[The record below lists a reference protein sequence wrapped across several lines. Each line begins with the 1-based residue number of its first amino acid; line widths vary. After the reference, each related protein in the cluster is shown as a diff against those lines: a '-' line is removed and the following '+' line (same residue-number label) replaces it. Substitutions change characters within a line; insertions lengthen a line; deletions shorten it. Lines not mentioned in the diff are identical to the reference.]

1 MNVLDK
7 GSGPGTPPEP
17 DAASGPGTPSE
28 PDAPADAPDA
38 SRRERRRA
46 RTRRRLGRGGIAVV
60 IVLALIG
67 AWSSWGWLTATPEAG
82 HFRSTEGRDAYLDA
96 YEESFQ
102 ALPEPS
108 SPHDLRTSSGI
119 ARVYEWASPQTA
131 EAEPVVLAPGRT
143 SGAPMWAENLPAL
156 AAEHPVFAFDIIGDA
171 GMSVQ
176 SVRFSDF
183 DEQAEYIEDRKSTR
197 LNSSHVAISYAVFCL

>member
-7 GSGPGTPPEP
+7 GSGPGAPPEP
-17 DAASGPGTPSE
+17 EAASGPGTPPE

-96 YEESFQ
+96 YEESFE

-108 SPHDLRTSSGI
+108 STHDLRTSHGI
-119 ARVYEWASPQTA
+119 AR
-131 EAEPVVLAPGRT
+131 
-143 SGAPMWAENLPAL
+143 
-156 AAEHPVFAFDIIGDA
+156 
-171 GMSVQ
+171 
-176 SVRFSDF
+176 
-183 DEQAEYIEDRKSTR
+183 DRKSTR
-197 LNSSHVAISYAVFCL
+197 LNSS

>member
-96 YEESFQ
+96 YE
-102 ALPEPS
+102 
-108 SPHDLRTSSGI
+108 
-119 ARVYEWASPQTA
+119 
-131 EAEPVVLAPGRT
+131 
-143 SGAPMWAENLPAL
+143 
-156 AAEHPVFAFDIIGDA
+156 
-171 GMSVQ
+171 
-176 SVRFSDF
+176 
-183 DEQAEYIEDRKSTR
+183 DRKSTR
-197 LNSSHVAISYAVFCL
+197 LNSSHVAISYAVFCLKKKTTAVDTTAR